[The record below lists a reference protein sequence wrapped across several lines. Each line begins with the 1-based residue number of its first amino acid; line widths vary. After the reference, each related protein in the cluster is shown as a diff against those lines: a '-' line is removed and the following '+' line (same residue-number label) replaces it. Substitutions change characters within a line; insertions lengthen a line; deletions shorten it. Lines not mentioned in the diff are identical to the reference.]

1 MLNYI
6 KNLIL
11 LKYYYLRNLV
21 SALDLCLFIL
31 QEGAGAVVENKALLG

>member
-21 SALDLCLFIL
+21 SAPGLCLFTL
-31 QEGAGAVVENKALLG
+31 EEGPGAVVGNKTLLG